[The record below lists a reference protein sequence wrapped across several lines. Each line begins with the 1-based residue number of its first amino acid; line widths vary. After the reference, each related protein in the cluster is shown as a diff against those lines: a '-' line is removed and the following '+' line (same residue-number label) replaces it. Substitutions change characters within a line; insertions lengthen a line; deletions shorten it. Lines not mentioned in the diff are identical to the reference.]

1 MVTIAMKIVLAKPLI
16 PCPMLQ
22 DYQNTCSGQE
32 QHQHARLDPL
42 IYLQLVLHRICFASV
57 LEQQTVWR
65 IYGKICQTMGETMR
79 NPVQNLLI
87 IIIRGST
94 KFLDRFLWV

>member
-1 MVTIAMKIVLAKPLI
+1 
-16 PCPMLQ
+16 
-22 DYQNTCSGQE
+22 
-32 QHQHARLDPL
+32 
-42 IYLQLVLHRICFASV
+42 
-57 LEQQTVWR
+57 
-65 IYGKICQTMGETMR
+65 MGETMR